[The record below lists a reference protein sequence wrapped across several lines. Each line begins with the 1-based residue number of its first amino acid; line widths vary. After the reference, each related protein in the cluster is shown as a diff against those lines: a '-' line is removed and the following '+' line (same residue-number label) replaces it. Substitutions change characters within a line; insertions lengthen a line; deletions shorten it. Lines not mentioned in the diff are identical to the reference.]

1 MSDHKIVGGCSTLLA
16 KSNKKVHF
24 SRPRSCLYQKKM
36 LYLCSDF
43 KSSLSSGPPSGER
56 KNTLLQLWTK
66 TRILVFR
73 HAPSLNKFRVGSPPL
88 RSVDYWE
95 FSLRIYGRILRGI
108 CATAGVF
115 SSSLTALGLNVPIG
129 RFYASINA
137 PYAHLIHKISFYWT
151 KKHPNACICAIFV
164 VILQPQKCVNA
175 FEQHT

>member
-16 KSNKKVHF
+16 KSNKKMHF
-24 SRPRSCLYQKKM
+24 SRPDYIPCSRNRIKKCIFRDQGLVYIKKM

-56 KNTLLQLWTK
+56 KNTLLQLWTR

-95 FSLRIYGRILRGI
+95 FSLRTYCRILRGI

-115 SSSLTALGLNVPIG
+115 SQKRVNPLFYAPRCLP
-129 RFYASINA
+129 YASIQS
-137 PYAHLIHKISFYWT
+137 HLR
-151 KKHPNACICAIFV
+151 A
-164 VILQPQKCVNA
+164 
-175 FEQHT
+175 